1 MGKTDK
7 NPVSEIEMLAATIT
21 EGSKK
26 TLSTVLSEA
35 FREYLKEEV
44 LNEDDD
50 EQEENTEDSENVSD
64 TPDFSGNSDEA
75 DDAEETPEEADDT
88 DSSVDAVKVDTDEV
102 ESDGDEWA
110 EFNDYKVSGEDED
123 EEYDFTAEK
132 DPETLARV
140 FKLMKNDDKVSV
152 VQNGN
157 MITVKDNE
165 AETEY
170 VIDLGGDDLSDDN
183 NEFNG
188 EMTMAESLGY
198 TDNYQSKDPIEG
210 LSMDASAPKG
220 TRDWH
225 KGVPTGN
232 KKPWAGKGKS
242 EPFGKKAEK
251 VFEITLNDE
260 VTDVN
265 EMPMDEATNVGGFV
279 QQNTTTKSHVPNSNG
294 RKARNMSKGGA
305 KVSGTAD
312 PRYSGVNEE
321 LQKKV
326 DTALAENKKLKETV
340 AKVSKIMKEAVQV
353 NVNLGHIVR
362 LMVENTT
369 TKAEKENIVKRFS
382 NVKSNDEAT
391 ALYESITNELKKAN
405 TTVINESIKP
415 TEQPK
420 SINESKIYASDE
432 ANDVLDM
439 MRRMKM
445 L

>member
-7 NPVSEIEMLAATIT
+7 NPVSEIEMLAATIA

-26 TLSTVLSEA
+26 TLRNMLSEA
-35 FREYLKEEV
+35 VRDYLNEEV

-50 EQEENTEDSENVSD
+50 EKDDENMEDSDNVTE
-64 TPDFSGNSDEA
+64 TPDFSNAS
-75 DDAEETPEEADDT
+75 DDAETAEEDPQEAEEVTDDT
-88 DSSVDAVKVDTDEV
+88 VVDDTTEDDTTDSE
-102 ESDGDEWA
+102 GDEWA
-110 EFNDYKVSGEDED
+110 DFDDYKVGGDDEN

-132 DPETLARV
+132 DPEKLARV

-152 VQNGN
+152 VQNGD

-165 AETEY
+165 ADTEY
-170 VIDLGGDDLSDDN
+170 VIDLSGDEPSVDN
-183 NEFNG
+183 NDFNG
-188 EMTMAESLGY
+188 EKTMAESLGY
-198 TDNYQSKDPIEG
+198 TDNYQDKDPIEG

-220 TRDWH
+220 TKDWH
-225 KGVPTGN
+225 KGVPTGT

-242 EPFGKKAEK
+242 DPFGQKAEK

-260 VTDVN
+260 EV
-265 EMPMDEATNVGGFV
+265 PMDEATNVGGFV
-279 QQNTTTKSHVPNSNG
+279 QQNSTSKSHVPNSNG
-294 RKARNMSKGGA
+294 RKARNMSKGGE

-369 TKAEKENIVKRFS
+369 TKAEKENIVKRFT

-405 TTVINESIKP
+405 TTVINEDVKP

>member
-21 EGSKK
+21 EGSKA
-26 TLSTVLSEA
+26 TLRNMLSEA
-35 FREYLKEEV
+35 VRNYLKEEV

-50 EQEENTEDSENVSD
+50 EMDDENMEDSENVIDAPEFDDAS
-64 TPDFSGNSDEA
+64 
-75 DDAEETPEEADDT
+75 DDAETAEEAPEEAEET
-88 DSSVDAVKVDTDEV
+88 AEV
-102 ESDGDEWA
+102 EDAEVEETDGDEWSD
-110 EFNDYKVSGEDED
+110 FDDYKVDGDD
-123 EEYDFTAEK
+123 DNEEYDFTSEK
-132 DPETLARV
+132 DPEKLVRV

-152 VQNGN
+152 VQNGD
-157 MITVKDNE
+157 MITVKDDE

-170 VIDLGGDDLSDDN
+170 VIDLGGDEPSIEN

-188 EMTMAESLGY
+188 EMTMESLGY
-198 TDNYQSKDPIEG
+198 TDNYQDKDPIEG
-210 LSMDASAPKG
+210 LSMDASAPKN
-220 TRDWH
+220 TNDWH
-225 KGVPTGN
+225 KGVPTGT
-232 KKPWAGKGKS
+232 KKPWAGKGNS

-260 VTDVN
+260 V
-265 EMPMDEATNVGGFV
+265 EEPMEEATNVGGFV
-279 QQNTTTKSHVPNSNG
+279 QQNTTTKSHVPNSSG
-294 RKARNMSKGGA
+294 RKARNMSKGGE

-369 TKAEKENIVKRFS
+369 TKAEKEDIVKRYS
-382 NVKSNDEAT
+382 NVKTNDEAT
-391 ALYESITNELKKAN
+391 ALYESITNELKKAQS
-405 TTVINESIKP
+405 TVINEDIKP

-420 SINESKIYASDE
+420 SINESKIYTSNE

-439 MRRMKM
+439 MRRMNM

>member
-7 NPVSEIEMLAATIT
+7 NPVSEIEMLAATIA

-26 TLSTVLSEA
+26 TLRNMLSEA
-35 FREYLKEEV
+35 VRDYLNEEV

-50 EQEENTEDSENVSD
+50 EQDDENMEDSDNVTETPVFSD
-64 TPDFSGNSDEA
+64 AS
-75 DDAEETPEEADDT
+75 DDAETAEEDPQEAEEVTDDT
-88 DSSVDAVKVDTDEV
+88 DVDNTAEDDATDSE
-102 ESDGDEWA
+102 GDEWA
-110 EFNDYKVSGEDED
+110 DFDDYKVGGDD
-123 EEYDFTAEK
+123 DNEEYDFTAEK
-132 DPETLARV
+132 DPEKLARV

-152 VQNGN
+152 VQNGD

-165 AETEY
+165 ADTEY
-170 VIDLGGDDLSDDN
+170 VIDLSGDEPSVDN

-198 TDNYQSKDPIEG
+198 TDNYQDKDPIEG
-210 LSMDASAPKG
+210 LSMDASAPKN
-220 TRDWH
+220 TKDWH
-225 KGVPTGN
+225 KGVPTGT

-242 EPFGKKAEK
+242 EPFGKQAEK
-251 VFEITLNDE
+251 VFEVTLTDE
-260 VTDVN
+260 EV
-265 EMPMDEATNVGGFV
+265 PMDEATNVGGFV
-279 QQNTTTKSHVPNSNG
+279 QQNTTTKSHVPTSSG
-294 RKARNMSKGGA
+294 RKARNMSQGGE
-305 KVSGTAD
+305 KKTGTAD

-369 TKAEKENIVKRFS
+369 TKAEKENIVKRFN

-405 TTVINESIKP
+405 TTVINEEVKT

>member
-7 NPVSEIEMLAATIT
+7 NPVSEIEMLAATIA

-26 TLSTVLSEA
+26 TLRNMLSEA
-35 FREYLKEEV
+35 VRDYLNEEV

-50 EQEENTEDSENVSD
+50 EKDDENMEDSDNVTE
-64 TPDFSGNSDEA
+64 TPDFSNAS
-75 DDAEETPEEADDT
+75 DDAETAEEDPQEAEEVTDDT
-88 DSSVDAVKVDTDEV
+88 VVDDTTEDDTTDSE
-102 ESDGDEWA
+102 GDEWA
-110 EFNDYKVSGEDED
+110 DFDEYKVGGEDD
-123 EEYDFTAEK
+123 NEEYDFTAEK
-132 DPETLARV
+132 DPEKLARV

-152 VQNGN
+152 VQNGD

-165 AETEY
+165 ADTEY
-170 VIDLGGDDLSDDN
+170 VIDLSGDEPSIDN
-183 NEFNG
+183 NDFNG

-198 TDNYQSKDPIEG
+198 TENYQDKDPIEG

-220 TRDWH
+220 TKDWH
-225 KGVPTGN
+225 KGVPTGT

-242 EPFGKKAEK
+242 DPFGQKAEK

-260 VTDVN
+260 
-265 EMPMDEATNVGGFV
+265 EIPMDEATNVGGFV
-279 QQNTTTKSHVPNSNG
+279 QQNSNSKSHVPNSSG
-294 RKARNMSKGGA
+294 RKARNMSKGGE

-369 TKAEKENIVKRFS
+369 TKAEKENIVKRFT

-405 TTVINESIKP
+405 TTVINEDVKP